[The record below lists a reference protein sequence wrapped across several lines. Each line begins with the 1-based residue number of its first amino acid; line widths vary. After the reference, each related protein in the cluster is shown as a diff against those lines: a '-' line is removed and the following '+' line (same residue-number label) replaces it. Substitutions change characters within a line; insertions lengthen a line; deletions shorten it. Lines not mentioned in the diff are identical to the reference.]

1 MVKSY
6 CVKQRKKTDCV
17 PNSETLVQT
26 KNGHLMMKCKCVEC
40 GITKTSFVSAHIRSN
55 DAQRGK
61 GILDPVVKGIN
72 IGKLISTT
80 LFPQTKKLFK
90 DFESGKIAKEVVN
103 KRDGIQTKRFWK
115 PSKKTIVA
123 DRFLKGK
130 CTRAFLIKEVN
141 G

>member
-26 KNGHLMMKCKCVEC
+26 KNGRLMMKCKCVEC
-40 GITKTSFVSAHIRSN
+40 GIIKTSFVSGN
-55 DAQRGK
+55 DAKRGK

-80 LFPQTKKLFK
+80 LFPQTKKCL
-90 DFESGKIAKEVVN
+90 KILKVV
-103 KRDGIQTKRFWK
+103 K
-115 PSKKTIVA
+115 
-123 DRFLKGK
+123 
-130 CTRAFLIKEVN
+130 
-141 G
+141 